1 MYQSIIIVGNLGRDP
16 EMRYTPGGTPVTN
29 MSVAVNRKWTDK
41 EGEKHERT
49 TWFRVT
55 AWRRLAETCNQY
67 LAKGRLVMVVGEMQE
82 PKVWQ
87 GQDGEWHSSLNVT
100 ARMVKFLGGHK
111 DADSGG
117 KAPDTEA
124 SPTAGEE
131 EEIPF

>member
-67 LAKGRLVMVVGEMQE
+67 LAKGRLVLVVGEMQ
-82 PKVWQ
+82 PAQAWQ
-87 GQDGEWHSSLNVT
+87 GQDGEWHGTLNVT
-100 ARMVKFLGGHK
+100 ARMVKFLGGK
-111 DADSGG
+111 RGAAVDPN
-117 KAPDTEA
+117 APDTKESA
-124 SPTAGEE
+124 AADEE